1 LDVWIYFLILYK
13 NKEMELNK
21 ISEGLFELVDSATGT
36 VITRGSWDHCFD
48 CMAELDRE
56 NENAS
61 YAAFLSVSGI

>member
-1 LDVWIYFLILYK
+1 
-13 NKEMELNK
+13 MELNK
-21 ISEGLFELVDSATGT
+21 ISEDLFELVDSATGT

-48 CMAELDRE
+48 WMAELERE